1 MLLSFLCYCCTYHC
15 INYSWSASSFTSAQ
29 LFHLCGMYPDLGE
42 SSNSKTLIFG
52 VSSQKSYFEG
62 SEMMG
67 AEGGGCGNG
76 SCSCGDSCTCGS
88 DCKCGK

>member
-1 MLLSFLCYCCTYHC
+1 MSCCGGKC
-15 INYSWSASSFTSAQ
+15 GCGPNCKCGSGCNG
-29 LFHLCGMYPDLGE
+29 CGMYPDLGE
-42 SSNSKTLIFG
+42 SSNSATLIFG